1 LPSIA
6 RSGAP
11 LPVRIRRD
19 RVSLVIRLLGT
30 PRIERDGLAAPPPRG
45 RKVWGLLAYVLLSDL
60 PPTRSRAA
68 GLLFGEADDPL
79 GALRWSL
86 AELRRAL
93 GDRGALQGDPLDLVF
108 PPDADVD
115 VLALGRADPAAV
127 IPVDVAAGELLE
139 GLSFPSSPVFE
150 AWLLVARRQLAG
162 VVQAT
167 LREAALQRLT
177 AGDGAGA
184 TALAE
189 RLLAFDPL
197 EPAAHELLI
206 RCLTRRGE
214 RRAAQRQLA
223 ASEELLRRQLGAVPA
238 ELFRAA
244 GEDEAAGGTLG
255 DPGTALA
262 QLEAGQAALD
272 AGAVEPGL
280 ACLRLA
286 AAEARACGD
295 GRLRARALGVLGAA
309 LVHAVRSRDEEGAA
323 VLHEALALADGN
335 GDRAVAVAACRE
347 LGYIDVQAG
356 RAASAGRW
364 LARAT
369 ELGRDDAERCA
380 VLGVRGMAL
389 SDRAYYAA
397 ALDLLGQSVAAARR
411 SDRMRQAAWSLSLV
425 GRAHMLRGELDLAG
439 ISLDE
444 SLELV
449 ERERWTAFR
458 PWPEALRAELDLRCG
473 SPEAAADRT
482 DRAFRLA
489 CQLGDPCWEGMAA
502 RVRALISAAHG
513 DGAAA
518 HALLADARARATRV
532 GDSYQWMHA
541 HILDALAGVAIE
553 IGAPDAEAV
562 IEALARLAART
573 GMRELVVRAQVHRAQ
588 LGDPRAR
595 DAARLLGSEIDNP
608 ALDRLLAPAVAP

>member
-1 LPSIA
+1 
-6 RSGAP
+6 
-11 LPVRIRRD
+11 
-19 RVSLVIRLLGT
+19 VSLVIRLLGT
-30 PRIERDGLAAPPPRG
+30 PRIERDGAVAPPPRG
-45 RKVWGLLAYVLLSDL
+45 RKVWGLLAYLLLSDL

-93 GDRGALQGDPLDLVF
+93 GDRGALQGDPLELVL
-108 PPDADVD
+108 PVDADVD
-115 VLALGRADPAAV
+115 VLALGRAEPAADV
-127 IPVDVAAGELLE
+127 PVHFAAGELLE

-167 LREAALQRLT
+167 LREAALERLT

-214 RRAAQRQLA
+214 RRAAQRQLV
-223 ASEELLRRQLGAVPA
+223 ASEELMRRELGTVPA

-244 GEDEAAGGTLG
+244 EEQAADGALG

-323 VLHEALALADGN
+323 VLHEALALADRS
-335 GDRAVAVAACRE
+335 GDRAIAVAACRE

-356 RAASAGRW
+356 RIASAGRW
-364 LARAT
+364 LTRAT
-369 ELGRDDAERCA
+369 ELARDDDERCA

-397 ALDLLGQSVAAARR
+397 ALDLLGESVAAARR
-411 SDRMRQAAWSLSLV
+411 SDRTRQAAWSLALV
-425 GRAHMLRGELDLAG
+425 GRVHLLRGELDPAG
-439 ISLDE
+439 VALDE

-458 PWPEALRAELDLRCG
+458 PWPEALRAELDLRWG
-473 SPEAAADRT
+473 SPQAAADRSE
-482 DRAFRLA
+482 RAFRLA
-489 CQLGDPCWEGMAA
+489 CQLADPCWEGMTA
-502 RVRALISAAHG
+502 RVRALISAAQG
-513 DGAAA
+513 DRAAA
-518 HALLADARARATRV
+518 YALLADARVRATRV
-532 GDSYQWMHA
+532 GDPYQWMHA
-541 HILDALAGVAIE
+541 HILDALAGVAVE
-553 IGAPDAEAV
+553 IGAPEAEAV

-573 GMRELVVRAQVHRAQ
+573 GMRELVVRAHAHRAR

-595 DAARLLGSEIDNP
+595 DAALLLASEIDNP
-608 ALDRLLAPAVAP
+608 ALDRLLTAAVAT